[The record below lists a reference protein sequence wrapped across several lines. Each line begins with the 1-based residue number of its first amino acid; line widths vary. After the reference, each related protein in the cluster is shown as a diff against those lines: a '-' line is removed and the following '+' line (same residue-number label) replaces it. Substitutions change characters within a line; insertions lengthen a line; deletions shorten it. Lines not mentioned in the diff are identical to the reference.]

1 MEVLI
6 IILIFL
12 TGCNLFIGYHTSKQ
26 LTKISKLQD
35 DHNLTLVR
43 LVYHRA
49 KEIEDYESVAKI
61 KKAMPKDFNYFKF
74 L

>member
-12 TGCNLFIGYHTSKQ
+12 TGCNIFLFYRISKQ
-26 LTKISKLQD
+26 LNTISKIQD
-35 DHNLTLVR
+35 DHNVTLVR

-49 KEIEDYESVAKI
+49 KEIEDYESVGKI
-61 KKAMPKDFNYFKF
+61 TKAMPKDFDYFKF

>member
-12 TGCNLFIGYHTSKQ
+12 TGCNLFLFYRISKQ
-26 LTKISKLQD
+26 LDTISKIQD
-35 DHNLTLVR
+35 DHNVTLVR

-49 KEIEDYESVAKI
+49 KEIEDYESLDKI
-61 KKAMPKDFNYFKF
+61 TKAMPKDFNYFKF